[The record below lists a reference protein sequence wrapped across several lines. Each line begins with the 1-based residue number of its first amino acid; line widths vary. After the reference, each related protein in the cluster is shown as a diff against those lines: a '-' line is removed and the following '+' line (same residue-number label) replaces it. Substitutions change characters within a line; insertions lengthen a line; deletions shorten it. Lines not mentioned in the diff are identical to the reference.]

1 MGCPAKR
8 WIGREGNGAEGR
20 LWLNKIMGFFAFAV
34 LATVAK
40 TQEWFGRNEGMVWFS
55 VYGSS
60 VWFLATILG
69 LLWLGFFAF
78 AVLATVAKTQ
88 EWFGQNE
95 GMVWAKRRNGL
106 VFCVWVLCLV
116 SGNNYGFAVAG
127 FFCVCCASNSGE
139 NAGMVWAKR
148 RNG

>member
-1 MGCPAKR
+1 
-8 WIGREGNGAEGR
+8 
-20 LWLNKIMGFFAFAV
+20 
-34 LATVAK
+34 
-40 TQEWFGRNEGMVWFS
+40 MVWFS

-95 GMVWAKRRNGL
+95 GMVWFSVYGSSVWFLATILGL
-106 VFCVWVLCLV
+106 LWLGFCVFVML
-116 SGNNYGFAVAG
+116 ATVAKTQEWFG
-127 FFCVCCASNSGE
+127 RNE
-139 NAGMVWAKR
+139 GMVWAKR

>member
-1 MGCPAKR
+1 MGCPTKR

-34 LATVAK
+34 LATMAK

-95 GMVWAKRRNGL
+95 GMVWFSVYGSSVWFLATILGLLWLGFFAFAVLATVVKTQEWFGRNEGMVWVKRRNG
-106 VFCVWVLCLV
+106 
-116 SGNNYGFAVAG
+116 
-127 FFCVCCASNSGE
+127 
-139 NAGMVWAKR
+139 
-148 RNG
+148 